1 MCVTQQDIWSFNY
14 FILDPKPDEDDENVT
29 NEEKEAKNIP
39 KISKGGKNMPK
50 LGLGSK
56 KRKSGVEK
64 SLDLVFEKFQQ
75 ANSEDFER

>member
-1 MCVTQQDIWSFNY
+1 M
-14 FILDPKPDEDDENVT
+14 PM
-29 NEEKEAKNIP
+29 IP
-39 KISKGGKNMPK
+39 KGGKNMPK

>member
-14 FILDPKPDEDDENVT
+14 FFLDPKPDEDDENVT
-29 NEEKEAKNIP
+29 NEEKEAKNMP
-39 KISKGGKNMPK
+39 KIPKGGKNMHK